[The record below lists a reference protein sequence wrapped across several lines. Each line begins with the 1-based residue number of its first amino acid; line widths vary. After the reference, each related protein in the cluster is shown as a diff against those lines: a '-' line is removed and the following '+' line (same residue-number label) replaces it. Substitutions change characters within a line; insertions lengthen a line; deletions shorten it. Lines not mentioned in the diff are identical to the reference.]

1 MTDGRQGNSA
11 RLGRKQTRQ
20 KTMPFAFRDLPVGTL
35 VRLRDG
41 STAEV
46 TGKPARMGAWLL
58 VKIVDP
64 GTDPAQPG
72 AEGNGFSTPTSSGQ
86 S

>member
-1 MTDGRQGNSA
+1 MTDGDKNTAQGPAEGNSA
-11 RLGRKQTRQ
+11 DDNAV
-20 KTMPFAFRDLPVGTL
+20 AFRDLPVGTL

-46 TGKPARMGAWLL
+46 TGNPRDGAWLL

-72 AEGNGFSTPTSSGQ
+72 SEEMVFYTDVIGQ

>member
-1 MTDGRQGNSA
+1 MTDGDKETAQGSAENNSA
-11 RLGRKQTRQ
+11 EDNAV
-20 KTMPFAFRDLPVGTL
+20 AFRDLPVGTL

-46 TGKPARMGAWLL
+46 TGNPRDGAWLL

-72 AEGNGFSTPTSSGQ
+72 AEEMVFYTDVIGQ

>member
-1 MTDGRQGNSA
+1 MTDGDKETAQGSAGNNSA
-11 RLGRKQTRQ
+11 EDNAV
-20 KTMPFAFRDLPVGTL
+20 AFRDLPVGTL
-35 VRLRDG
+35 VSLRDG

-46 TGKPARMGAWLL
+46 TGNPRDGAWLL

-72 AEGNGFSTPTSSGQ
+72 SEEMVFYTDIIGQ

>member
-1 MTDGRQGNSA
+1 MRMGRQALMTDGGKNTAQGPAEDNA
-11 RLGRKQTRQ
+11 V
-20 KTMPFAFRDLPVGTL
+20 AFRDLPVGAL

-46 TGKPARMGAWLL
+46 TGNPRDGAWLL

-64 GTDPAQPG
+64 GAEAADPGSEEMVFYTDVI
-72 AEGNGFSTPTSSGQ
+72 GQ

>member
-1 MTDGRQGNSA
+1 MTDGDKDTAQDSA
-11 RLGRKQTRQ
+11 EDNAV
-20 KTMPFAFRDLPVGTL
+20 AFRDLPVGTL

-41 STAEV
+41 STAAV
-46 TGKPARMGAWLL
+46 TGNPRDGAWLL

-64 GTDPAQPG
+64 GADTALPESEEMVFYTDVI
-72 AEGNGFSTPTSSGQ
+72 GQ

>member
-1 MTDGRQGNSA
+1 MTDGDKKTAQGSAENNSA
-11 RLGRKQTRQ
+11 EDNAV
-20 KTMPFAFRDLPVGTL
+20 AFRDLPVGTL

-46 TGKPARMGAWLL
+46 TGNPHDGAWLL

-64 GTDPAQPG
+64 WTDPAQPG
-72 AEGNGFSTPTSSGQ
+72 SEEMVFYTDVIGQ